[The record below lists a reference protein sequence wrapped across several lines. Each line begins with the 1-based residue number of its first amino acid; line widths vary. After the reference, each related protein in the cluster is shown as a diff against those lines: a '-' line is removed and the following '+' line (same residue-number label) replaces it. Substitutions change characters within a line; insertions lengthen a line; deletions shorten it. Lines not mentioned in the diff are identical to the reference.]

1 MQKQNDQLR
10 DFTLLPV
17 PTVLLDELDIDA
29 FSTIQFRLSRG
40 GLFHPEICQAG
51 ADLPEGG
58 AGGHG
63 VYLYFVLERRDCD

>member
-29 FSTIQFRLSRG
+29 FSTIHLPH
-40 GLFHPEICQAG
+40 LAPPAG
-51 ADLPEGG
+51 ADRG
-58 AGGHG
+58 
-63 VYLYFVLERRDCD
+63 